1 MIRRT
6 GIRILIWFCFL
17 QSIALFPGRAVGDQ
31 GHDASQQDS
40 RVIEIKG
47 LGRRVTV
54 WRDERGVPFIEASNE
69 ADLYFAQG
77 YVTAGDRLWQ
87 MDLLR
92 RTARGEAAMVLGR
105 GALEEDKYFRKLGFA
120 TLVEQTLHRLSPRVR
135 AALESYTRGV
145 NAAIESLDDKSLP
158 AEFRALKYRPS
169 PWQPTDTLVI
179 GKLFAETLS
188 PTWLWEVMRE
198 SMSDLPAKYQD
209 ELYPSTSPLDV
220 VIVGRDSQVKT
231 TGSSAIKRPA
241 SPAVEPADL
250 GEASKLAATIGRA
263 LARLGLHI
271 EDGAASNNWVV
282 NGRRTLSGKPLLAN
296 DPHLD
301 SSAPG
306 VWYLTH
312 LSAPG
317 LRVAGAA
324 IPGSPGIVIGHNERI
339 AWGITNLFA
348 DIRDLYHEKFD
359 KGDSKRYLT
368 PQGWREA
375 KTRREEI
382 KVRKSPLD
390 PTIETVA
397 LDVCVTRHG
406 PIILESNGK
415 RYALK
420 WTALDASANELE
432 VYYWI
437 NRSGDWRQF
446 RRALSG
452 YTGVG
457 LNYIYADR
465 EGNIGYW
472 GAGLFPIRKTG
483 DGSTPND
490 GATDWGEWTGYI
502 PFQAMPH
509 VYNPP
514 SGLIVTANN
523 RMIGSSYPYKL
534 TRAWIPPYRARRIY
548 NSLVAEEKL
557 TVESFLRIQADTY
570 SYPDATFIGELIKL
584 ARPLAA
590 SSTEWREVLARFDGW
605 DGRMNTDSQVAL
617 LAYRIRIG
625 FIQRTLNAVLGPERL
640 TNYSWPSSTTLLD
653 SIIIS
658 RPKEW
663 LPKEFAS
670 YEDLLLACYKS
681 AKEELTRR
689 FGSDESKWTWG
700 RHYQMR
706 FPHALAGV
714 PSLGTQFALDT
725 VPQNGSVTTVN
736 RGESVSMR
744 FVADLSDWDNTRQC
758 LPLGQS
764 GDPASPHWKDQ
775 LPEWFDVNPRP
786 FPFSEKSVKR
796 SAQKILTMIPHT
808 VK

>member
-6 GIRILIWFCFL
+6 GIRVLIWLFCL
-17 QSIALFPGRAVGDQ
+17 QSVSMFPYRAAGDQ
-31 GHDASQQDS
+31 GHGASQADS
-40 RVIEIKG
+40 RIVEIVG

-54 WRDERGVPFIEASNE
+54 LRDGRGIPFIEASNE

-92 RTARGEAAMVLGR
+92 RTARGEAAEVLGR
-105 GALEEDKYFRKLGFA
+105 GALEEDKYFRKLGLA
-120 TLVEQTLHRLSPRVR
+120 TLVEQTLGRLSPRVR
-135 AALESYTRGV
+135 AALESYARGV
-145 NAAIESLDDKSLP
+145 NAAIQSLDDKSLP
-158 AEFRALKYRPS
+158 PEFRALKYRPR
-169 PWQPTDTLVI
+169 PWRPTDTLMI

-198 SMSDLPAKYQD
+198 SLSNLPAKYQD

-220 VIVGRDSQVKT
+220 LIVGSDAQVKRA
-231 TGSSAIKRPA
+231 GLSAITRPG
-241 SPAVEPADL
+241 SRVVGPGDL
-250 GEASKLAATIGRA
+250 SEASRLAATIGRA
-263 LARLGLHI
+263 LARLGLHV

-282 NGRRTLSGKPLLAN
+282 SGRRTLSGKPLLAN

-348 DIRDLYHEKFD
+348 DVRDLYYEKFD

-375 KTRREEI
+375 EARREEI

-390 PTIETVA
+390 PTTETVA
-397 LDVCVTRHG
+397 LDVAVTRHG
-406 PIILESNGK
+406 PIIFESNGK

-420 WTALDASANELE
+420 WTALDQSANELE

-437 NRSGDWRQF
+437 NRSADWRQF

-472 GAGLFPIRKTG
+472 GVGLFPVRKTG
-483 DGSTPND
+483 DGSIPND
-490 GATDWGEWTGYI
+490 GATDRGDWTGYI
-502 PFQAMPH
+502 PFRATPH
-509 VYNPP
+509 VYNPS

-523 RMIGSSYPYKL
+523 RMIGSNYPYKL

-548 NSLVAEEKL
+548 NLLMAEEKL

-570 SYPDATFIGELIKL
+570 SYPDATFVGEVIKL

-605 DGRMNTDSQVAL
+605 DGMMKTDSQVSL
-617 LAYRIRIG
+617 LAYRMRVG
-625 FIQRTLNAVLGPERL
+625 FIQRTLSAALGPERW
-640 TNYSWPSSTTLLD
+640 TDYNWPGSATLLD
-653 SIIIS
+653 SIITS

-670 YEDLLLACYKS
+670 YEEFLLACYKS

-689 FGSDESKWTWG
+689 FGSDESKWIWG

-714 PSLGTQFALDT
+714 PLLGAQYALDT
-725 VPQNGSVTTVN
+725 VPQNGSVSTVN

-758 LPLGQS
+758 LQLGQS

-775 LPEWFDVNPRP
+775 LAEWLAGNPRP
-786 FPFSEKSVKR
+786 FPFAEKSVER
-796 SAQKILTMIPHT
+796 SAKEILTMVPHV